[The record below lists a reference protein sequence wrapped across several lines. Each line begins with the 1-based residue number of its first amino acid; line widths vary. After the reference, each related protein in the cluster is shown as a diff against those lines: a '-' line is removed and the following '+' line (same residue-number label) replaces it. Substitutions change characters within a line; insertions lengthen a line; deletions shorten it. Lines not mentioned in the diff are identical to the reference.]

1 MTGAEFKQRGIDV
14 EGVRTVAFLRNP
26 ITRFQAA
33 TCVDVRV
40 SSGLSF
46 LPMGHPDRVSF
57 ETAHTFCKKAEEEG
71 GVGTV
76 AVVSADFSF
85 HRESLTGR
93 AQKASKPIWFLHTS
107 KNAGTFFCGCANQFL
122 NISLPHNVGINCHFL
137 DEDRPMWGHQN
148 VSSYALFSTSDPH
161 TSHCAMMSAE
171 FEQRGIDVEGD
182 ENVLPTGADT
192 YFCPGMR
199 TVAFLRNPIT
209 RFFSMLQQMRV
220 SEEKM
225 LLLTRDDGAE
235 FKQRGIDVEGVRTV
249 AFLRNPIT
257 RFFSMLQQIG
267 VSEEKMLLL
276 TSRIMDETWPAL
288 TNNFV
293 VRSLLGFHV
302 FEMPLLALRD
312 EDMERAKARLS
323 SFDYIFFVDAHLSHN
338 LDVRLGWTCDHV
350 EGRHSSA
357 EGGTQG
363 LANRM
368 REALGGSYNELA
380 MMMGLD
386 QQLLDHGRVLNFI
399 RGDT

>member
-1 MTGAEFKQRGIDV
+1 MFFVCIAALSVRSCLALRHAETFTHNRVYDDPV
-14 EGVRTVAFLRNP
+14 
-26 ITRFQAA
+26 QAA

-40 SSGLSF
+40 SSGLGF

-107 KNAGTFFCGCANQFL
+107 KNAGTFFCSCANQFL
-122 NISLPHNVGINCHFL
+122 NIGLPHNGGINCHFL

-225 LLLTRDDGAE
+225 LLLT
-235 FKQRGIDVEGVRTV
+235 
-249 AFLRNPIT
+249 P
-257 RFFSMLQQIG
+257 
-267 VSEEKMLLL
+267 
-276 TSRIMDETWPAL
+276 RIMNETWPTL

-293 VRSLLGFHV
+293 VRSLLGFHM

-368 REALGGSYNELA
+368 REALGGSYNELS

-399 RGDT
+399 RGDTS